1 MIYFALLFFSLSLS
15 AYAAEPPSQELP
27 GLTVREGQLWRQGK
41 PYRGVGANYF
51 SLFSRTLKDPSDTS
65 YDAGLKQLSEAKIP
79 FVRFMACGFWPVD
92 WDLYLRDKESYFK
105 LLDRVVHSAEQH
117 QVGLIPSLF
126 WHVPVVSDI
135 VGEPLDQLGNQ
146 DSRTSAF
153 IRQYTSEVVQRYRDS
168 PAIWGWEFGNEYNLA
183 VDLPNAS
190 EHRPQVVPHLKTA
203 LERTSRDE
211 LSSQAMLV
219 AFSQFASAVRM
230 HDSHRILITGNSLP
244 RPSAYHNSIE
254 KSWQADSKAQ
264 FEEVLLRDNPDPF
277 EIISVHVYGNTGQAG
292 TASLEELSG
301 TLDEISL
308 QAKKP
313 VFVGE
318 FGVPNT
324 LTADQERAQFREL
337 LDAFETNKVP
347 LAAFWVFD
355 LPSQAEWNVTTEN
368 ARSYMLEQAGAANE
382 RIAIDETER

>member
-1 MIYFALLFFSLSLS
+1 MIYFALLFFSLALS
-15 AYAAEPPSQELP
+15 AYAAEPASQELL
-27 GLTVREGQLWRQGK
+27 GLTVHEGQLWRQGK

-51 SLFSRTLKDPSDTS
+51 SLFSRTLNDPSDAS
-65 YDAGLKQLSEAKIP
+65 FDVGLKQLSEAKIP

-92 WDLYLRDKESYFK
+92 WELYLRDKESYFK
-105 LLDRVVHSAEQH
+105 RLDRVVHSAEQH

-126 WHVPVVSDI
+126 WHVPAVSDI

-153 IRQYTSEVVQRYRDS
+153 IRQYTTEVVLRYRDS

-219 AFSQFASAVRM
+219 AFSQFADAVRM

-244 RPSAYHNSIE
+244 RPSAYHNTTE
-254 KSWQADSKAQ
+254 KSWQADSKTQ
-264 FEEVLLRDNPDPF
+264 FEEVLLRDNPAPF
-277 EIISVHVYGNTGQAG
+277 DVLSVHVYGNTGQAG
-292 TASLEELSG
+292 TTSLDELMG
-301 TLDEISL
+301 TLEDISL
-308 QAKKP
+308 RAKKP

-318 FGVPNT
+318 FGVAAK
-324 LTADQERAQFREL
+324 LGADREQAQFKEL
-337 LDAFETNKVP
+337 LDAFETNQVP

-355 LPSQAEWNVTTEN
+355 LPFQAEWNATTEN
-368 ARSYMLEQAGAANE
+368 ARGYMLELVGAANA
-382 RIAIDETER
+382 RIAIDETEH